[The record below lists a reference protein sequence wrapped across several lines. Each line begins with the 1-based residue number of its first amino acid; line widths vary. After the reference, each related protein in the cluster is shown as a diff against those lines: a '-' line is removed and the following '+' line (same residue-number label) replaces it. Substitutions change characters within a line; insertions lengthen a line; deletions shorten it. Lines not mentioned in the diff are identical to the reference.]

1 MWLSG
6 FEAVGFAGNRQGVFA
21 RRCASDWT
29 GRVVNVSSAAQLRF
43 KSVKKTCA
51 RSIGSSL
58 RVILVRVISELE
70 APCDL
75 PPTYGES

>member
-43 KSVKKTCA
+43 KLVKKHVPA
-51 RSIGSSL
+51 ASDQAYESSWFEFVL
-58 RVILVRVISELE
+58 N
-70 APCDL
+70 
-75 PPTYGES
+75 